1 MQETRRNWN
10 FQSTKMKDKS
20 IASETGPS
28 HTGKPEGGQETEGG
42 GHGDG
47 CGGATRR
54 GPTKCEGGVAEDEGV
69 V

>member
-1 MQETRRNWN
+1 
-10 FQSTKMKDKS
+10 MKDKS